1 MKIGTILDAFFVE
14 KTLRKFYFRLI
25 MPIGCDSSP
34 LGSKILFIL
43 LSLIHL
49 HLICS
54 TYFSL
59 SLALSLSLC
68 LAHTLS
74 LSLFHTV
81 TFIHSICI
89 LTNGYTH
96 RRILSNVRSV
106 SQFISLSQVNPCS
119 LIHKIAAIVA
129 LAIYIRLSAA
139 NF

>member
-49 HLICS
+49 HLIYS

-68 LAHTLS
+68 LALS
-74 LSLFHTV
+74 LFLFHTV

-106 SQFISLSQVNPCS
+106 SQFISLSQANPCS

>member
-49 HLICS
+49 HLIYS

-59 SLALSLSLC
+59 SLALSLSFC
-68 LAHTLS
+68 LALS
-74 LSLFHTV
+74 LSLFLSHCH
-81 TFIHSICI
+81 FHS
-89 LTNGYTH
+89 LNLH
-96 RRILSNVRSV
+96 S
-106 SQFISLSQVNPCS
+106 
-119 LIHKIAAIVA
+119 H
-129 LAIYIRLSAA
+129 
-139 NF
+139 